1 MEKNGKHLLTIV
13 AAIAIIAIL
22 IVSAFF
28 AQLNF
33 VQATTYNADNV
44 SVTGVLAT
52 DSYVLYP
59 YEEYNLVWGFSK
71 YGEMI
76 NGAASPKLGLK
87 YRDMDVFANSH
98 VQERDWSQGW
108 FIDIHYADS
117 ENRYTRAWAFAMY
130 ADQSGTGGIGGAWK
144 EACTAEPTGLP
155 AGGRK
160 TNVWATTDPIKI
172 LYDGPRRFV
181 ALTKTTLYGA
191 VGKTVEDGLVSISIT
206 FVFNKDKKVVIL
218 YKDIKRLDQGKFGRT
233 FQVEFSNRGE
243 WDIGITSA
251 PPSYAYFYD
260 DLATNYDYEYHAFYS
275 DISTCNVTGF
285 DVCQMINQA
294 GTYVG
299 FAAFWPPLFGK
310 LVDATTH
317 IGRTAILSSLCTV
330 VKNQTWLSL
339 SANDIHEFTFASKGW
354 VSSDA
359 YPIGGGTASDAPMV
373 FQNGVILTRDTE
385 YSWTSDTDT
394 LHFSPEPADADNITI
409 VYKHSIPAGGGV
421 DNMATHATD
430 EPATPYVIG
439 EWCFDLKNEE
449 YKKQFRAVTVYGLT
463 DRHDALDQ
471 DAYDD
476 RLTIAPWATAG
487 RSNLID
493 CEVQYLLNETFNPYD
508 LYSAVEKQEYR
519 WVDITTLTSAAST
532 YNLTTGINDQL
543 YYAVKNDE
551 YSDSLGAT
559 AATWTGYFLRDS
571 ATYPAESMWVNI
583 FENGTGVAHGKNWAL
598 LLNSSSNNAGG
609 DGGYEMLKVT
619 PQATTGTTALP
630 LTLQLKDLV
639 DFGFWYKF
647 VGAYGSYGPHIEIK
661 VSSTAAGGEGAN
673 WANIVAENS
682 NPLKSTTA
690 WTHYTLNNI
699 EDFVGEPTAD
709 TAFFVTGHSGGSLV
723 DGEKHSY
730 EYFTAHDKLG
740 DYYVNSIGIQ
750 TQGGAIAY
758 VDDLSVAYLDRTSGI
773 RYERVYNMEEDKLI
787 PTDWDTYCS
796 FAERVLVD
804 GALIDR
810 SPNHLVRNYTEGGNP
825 PYYTINFKNSTITFY
840 HYATGQGYHLWTLPI
855 GTHLKILYST
865 IEENEKGRYE
875 WLVVG
880 RDAATIDSLGAAYVS
895 EAFDSIKDIDV
906 LKMGMDVNETRW
918 GPLAPFVMGGATSG
932 TRADYRDSLGRPHLR
947 DDWCTNIAVASSD
960 MIFVGGP
967 IAQLGTE
974 YFNEFTDIFFAS
986 SAYVTNDT
994 GQSNKILALSCWN
1007 KNATGSGY
1015 ATIGVYK
1022 DLNGTI
1028 GLVIWGFDGQDT
1040 YYASNWFWNYPA
1052 GITCPDDTIVYSGI
1066 EYLQHENRGVTS
1078 IMLKI
1083 TYPTADPTH
1092 PTVSIV
1098 ERVGTIS
1105 EKDWHDP

>member
-1 MEKNGKHLLTIV
+1 MEKNRKHLLTIV

-22 IVSAFF
+22 IVSSFF

-98 VQERDWSQGW
+98 VAESDWSQGW
-108 FIDIHYADS
+108 FIDLHYADA

-130 ADQSGTGGIGGAWK
+130 ADQSGTGGIGGSWK
-144 EACTAEPTGLP
+144 EACTGEPTGSP
-155 AGGRK
+155 SGGRK
-160 TNVWATTDPIKI
+160 TNVWATTDPIEI

-191 VGKTVEDGLVSISIT
+191 ATKTTEDGLVSISIT

-218 YKDIKRLDQGKFGRT
+218 YKDIKRLDQGKFGKT

-275 DISTCNVTGF
+275 NTSTCNVTGF

-310 LVDATTH
+310 LVDSTTH
-317 IGRTAILSSLCTV
+317 IGRSTILSSLCTV

-339 SANDIHEFTFASKGW
+339 GSFANKTISFGNMSWT
-354 VSSDA
+354 SSDA
-359 YPIGGGTASDAPMV
+359 YPIGGGTASDEPMV
-373 FQNGVILTRDTE
+373 FQNGVLLTGGGNDYTWTGYTTDTIE
-385 YSWTSDTDT
+385 FVTEPLDTDY
-394 LHFSPEPADADNITI
+394 ITI
-409 VYKHSIPAGGGV
+409 VYKHGIRSTTYC
-421 DNMATHATD
+421 NMYTVGLN

-449 YKKQFRAVTVYGLT
+449 NKKQFRAVTAYGLT
-463 DRHDALDQ
+463 DRHDADDV
-471 DAYDD
+471 DAHSHGNAQ
-476 RLTIAPWATAG
+476 TWAHDTDV
-487 RSNLID
+487 ID

-508 LYSAVEKQEYR
+508 LYSAVHKQEYR
-519 WVDITTLTSAAST
+519 WVNITTSTSATTT

-543 YYAVKNDE
+543 CYVS
-551 YSDSLGAT
+551 YSPDYTYGLGAT
-559 AATWTGYFLRDS
+559 SPAWTRYFIRDS
-571 ATYPAESMWVNI
+571 GNVYPVNSTWVNAY
-583 FENGTGVAHGKNWAL
+583 EDGTDRTAHSKNWCL
-598 LLNSSSNNAGG
+598 ELNATGQ
-609 DGGYEMLKVT
+609 ETLKIT
-619 PQATTGTTALP
+619 PIVGTPTSTAP

-639 DFGFWYKF
+639 DFGFWYKMIA
-647 VGAYGSYGPHIEIK
+647 GGYGPSVQIK
-661 VSSTAAGGEGAN
+661 VTEHPDGNESAGN
-673 WANIVAENS
+673 WANLKADWY
-682 NPLKSTTA
+682 NPIATTGC
-690 WTHYTLNNI
+690 WHHYTLNNI
-699 EDFVGEPTAD
+699 SSYVSSGFAD
-709 TAFFVTGHSGGSLV
+709 TPFYDAGGGGCGFSGW
-723 DGEKHSY
+723 HSY
-730 EYFTAHDKLG
+730 EYWTSHLG
-740 DYYVNSIGIQ
+740 EYYVSAVMITMDPTITGVGSRALI
-750 TQGGAIAY
+750 
-758 VDDLSVAYLDRTSGI
+758 DDLSVAYLNRASGI

-787 PTDWDTYCS
+787 PTDWDAYCS
-796 FAERVLVD
+796 FSEKVMVD

-810 SPNHLVRNYTEGGNP
+810 SPNHLLRNYTEGGNP
-825 PYYTINFKNSTITFY
+825 PYYTINFETGVITFY
-840 HYATGQGYHLWTLPI
+840 HYDVSQGYHLWALPI
-855 GTHLKILYST
+855 GTRLKILYST

-880 RDAATIDSLGAAYVS
+880 RDASTIDSLGAAYVS

-906 LKMGMDVNETRW
+906 LTMGMDVNETRW
-918 GPLAPFVMGGATSG
+918 GPLAPFVMGGAASG

-994 GQSNKILALSCWN
+994 GQSNKIFALSCWN

-1040 YYASNWFWNYPA
+1040 YYASKWFWDGLGGTP
-1052 GITCPDDTIVYSGI
+1052 GIVQ
-1066 EYLQHENRGVTS
+1066 LQSMNRGVTS
-1078 IMLKI
+1078 IMLEI

-1092 PTVSIV
+1092 PTISIV

>member
-22 IVSAFF
+22 IVSSFF

-130 ADQSGTGGIGGAWK
+130 ADQSGTGGIGGDWK
-144 EACTAEPTGLP
+144 EACTTEPTGLP

-251 PPSYAYFYD
+251 PPSYAFFYD
-260 DLATNYDYEYHAFYS
+260 DLATNYGSDYHAFYTDEVLS
-275 DISTCNVTGF
+275 VTSGVTGF

-317 IGRTAILSSLCTV
+317 IGRTTILSSLCTV

-339 SANDIHEFTFASKGW
+339 SPNDIHEFTFASKGW
-354 VSSDA
+354 TSSDA
-359 YPIGGGTASDAPMV
+359 YPIGGGYASDAPMV
-373 FQNGVILTRDTE
+373 FQNGVMLTGGTE
-385 YSWTSDTDT
+385 YSWAPDTDT

-409 VYKHSIPAGGGV
+409 VYKHKIPLYSGAQT
-421 DNMATHATD
+421 DNMDDHGID

-449 YKKQFRAVTVYGLT
+449 NKKQFRAVTVYGLT
-463 DRHDALDQ
+463 DRHDALDK
-471 DAYDD
+471 DAWTDSA
-476 RLTIAPWATAG
+476 TWATADA
-487 RSNLID
+487 NVID
-493 CEVQYLLNETFNPYD
+493 CEVQYFLNETFNPYD

-519 WVDITTLTSAAST
+519 WVNITTSTSATTT

-543 YYAVKNDE
+543 YYAVLGSE
-551 YSDSLGAT
+551 YLSLGAT
-559 AATWTGYFLRDS
+559 SPTWTGYFLKDD
-571 ATYPAESMWVNI
+571 ATYPAESAWANAY
-583 FENGTGVAHGKNWAL
+583 ENGAAGTAYRKNWCL
-598 LLNSSSNNAGG
+598 KL
-609 DGGYEMLKVT
+609 DGTGEYEMLKVT
-619 PQATTGTTALP
+619 PTVGTPTSVAP
-630 LTLQLKDLV
+630 LTLKLKDLV
-639 DFGFWYKF
+639 DFGFWYKW
-647 VGAYGSYGPHIEIK
+647 VSGTYGPHIEIK

-673 WANIVAENS
+673 WANIQAENS
-682 NPLKSTTA
+682 NPSKATT
-690 WTHYTLNNI
+690 WTNHYTLNNI
-699 EDFVGEPTAD
+699 EDFIALGTTAD
-709 TAFFVTGHSGGSLV
+709 TAFFISGKGGSAPGAV
-723 DGEKHSY
+723 GEKHSY
-730 EYFTAHDKLG
+730 EYFTANDRLG
-740 DYYVNSIGIQ
+740 EYYVNSIGIQ
-750 TQGGAIAY
+750 SCTGEIAY
-758 VDDLSVAYLDRTSGI
+758 VDDLSVAYLNGTSGI

-787 PTDWDTYCS
+787 PTDWDAYCS

-804 GALIDR
+804 GVLIDR
-810 SPNHLVRNYTEGGNP
+810 SPNHLVRNYTEGGNNP
-825 PYYTINFKNSTITFY
+825 PYYTINFKNGTITFY
-840 HYATGQGYHLWTLPI
+840 HYDVSQGYHLWALPI
-855 GTHLKILYST
+855 GTRLKILYST

-906 LKMGMDVNETRW
+906 LTMGMDVNETRW

-994 GQSNKILALSCWN
+994 GHSNKILALSCWN

-1040 YYASNWFWNYPA
+1040 YYASKWFWDGLGGTP
-1052 GITCPDDTIVYSGI
+1052 GIVQ
-1066 EYLQHENRGVTS
+1066 LQSMNRGVTS

-1092 PTVSIV
+1092 PTASIV

>member
-1 MEKNGKHLLTIV
+1 MEKNRKHLLTIV
-13 AAIAIIAIL
+13 TATAIIAIL
-22 IVSAFF
+22 TVSAFF

-33 VQATTYNADNV
+33 VQATTYNSDNV

-76 NGAASPKLGLK
+76 NAAASPKLGLK

-98 VQERDWSQGW
+98 VAESDWSQGW
-108 FIDIHYADS
+108 FIDLHYADS

-130 ADQSGTGGIGGAWK
+130 ADQSGSGGIGGAWK
-144 EACTAEPTGLP
+144 EACTGEPTGSP
-155 AGGRK
+155 SGGRK

-172 LYDGPRRFV
+172 LYDGPRLFV

-191 VGKTVEDGLVSISIT
+191 ATKTTEDGLVSISIT

-218 YKDIKRLDQGKFGRT
+218 YKDIKRLDQGKFGKT

-260 DLATNYDYEYHAFYS
+260 NLTTNYDSEYHAFYS
-275 DISTCNVTGF
+275 SDDATCNVTGF

-299 FAAFWPPLFGK
+299 FAAYWPPLFGK

-317 IGRTAILSSLCTV
+317 IGRPTILSSLCTV

-339 SANDIHEFTFASKGW
+339 GSFANKTISFGNMSWT
-354 VSSDA
+354 SSDA
-359 YPIGGGTASDAPMV
+359 YPIGGGVASDEPMV
-373 FQNGVILTRDTE
+373 FKNGILLTGSVDYTWTGYTTDTIE
-385 YSWTSDTDT
+385 FTTEPLDTDY
-394 LHFSPEPADADNITI
+394 ITI
-409 VYKHSIPAGGGV
+409 VYKHGINSEIC
-421 DNMATHATD
+421 NMYDVSGHV

-439 EWCFDLKNEE
+439 EWCFDLKNAENM
-449 YKKQFRAVTVYGLT
+449 KQFRAVTAYGLT
-463 DRHDALDQ
+463 DRHDADDLDAHNHGNTQ
-471 DAYDD
+471 
-476 RLTIAPWATAG
+476 TW
-487 RSNLID
+487 SNHANVID

-519 WVDITTLTSAAST
+519 WVDITTLTSATTT

-543 YYAVKNDE
+543 YYTQFSAE
-551 YSDSLGAT
+551 HASIGAT
-559 AATWTGYFLRDS
+559 SPTWTGYFIRDNGGI
-571 ATYPAESMWVNI
+571 YPANSTWVNAY
-583 FENGTGVAHGKNWAL
+583 EDGAASTAHSKNWCLELNATGQEAL
-598 LLNSSSNNAGG
+598 
-609 DGGYEMLKVT
+609 KIT
-619 PQATTGTTALP
+619 PIVGTPTSTAP

-639 DFGFWYKF
+639 DFGFWYKMIS
-647 VGAYGSYGPHIEIK
+647 GTKGPSIQIK
-661 VSSTAAGGEGAN
+661 VYQYPNATEDVGH
-673 WANIVAENS
+673 WANIKAEWD
-682 NPLKSTTA
+682 NPIKTTGL
-690 WTHYTLNNI
+690 WYHYTLNNI
-699 EDFVGEPTAD
+699 TSYVPEAYAD
-709 TAFFVTGHSGGSLV
+709 TPFYDAGTGGTTFSGWHSFEYWTSALGEYYVGSVIVTMDPLVTGVGSRAL
-723 DGEKHSY
+723 
-730 EYFTAHDKLG
+730 
-740 DYYVNSIGIQ
+740 I
-750 TQGGAIAY
+750 
-758 VDDLSVAYLDRTSGI
+758 DDLSVAYLNRASGI

-787 PTDWDTYCS
+787 PTDWDAYSS
-796 FAERVLVD
+796 FSEKVIVD

-810 SPNHLVRNYTEGGNP
+810 SPNHLLRNYTEGGNP
-825 PYYTINFKNSTITFY
+825 PYYTLNFETGVITFY
-840 HYATGQGYHLWTLPI
+840 HYDVSQGYHLWTLPI

-880 RDAATIDSLGAAYVS
+880 RDASTIDSLGAAYVS

-906 LKMGMDVNETRW
+906 LTMGMDVNETRW
-918 GPLAPFVMGGATSG
+918 GPLAPFVMGRAASG

-994 GQSNKILALSCWN
+994 GQSNKIFALSCWN
-1007 KNATGSGY
+1007 KNAAGSGY
-1015 ATIGVYK
+1015 ATIGVYE

-1040 YYASNWFWNYPA
+1040 YYASKWFWDGMGGTP
-1052 GITCPDDTIVYSGI
+1052 GIVQ
-1066 EYLQHENRGVTS
+1066 LQSMNRGVTS
-1078 IMLKI
+1078 IMLEI
-1083 TYPTADPTH
+1083 TYPTANPTH
-1092 PTVSIV
+1092 PTISIV